1 MPTFA
6 RRTLS
11 VASAAAL
18 AGLTLV
24 GLGVA
29 GARTSLTAADAPAT
43 THRTT
48 AAATPQAPTLRSV
61 SKDQFVVAVVLG
73 ASGTV
78 GSDALA
84 PYEVFA
90 TSPRFAVYTV
100 AATPAP
106 APTQGGPD
114 IVPMYTFSDTAT
126 GRAPRPDVVVVPAVN
141 KPGSTKEAPLRAWVA
156 DQAKGG
162 ALILGVCYGSGVL
175 AEAGLLDGR
184 TATSHWSRIT
194 ALTKARPQVNW
205 VRGQRFVQDGPITTT
220 AGVTSGI
227 PGALRVMTD
236 LAGSDE
242 AARIGRIVGYPNW
255 SVSEPTDIPVQSFTA
270 RDVPVALNAVAPW
283 GRPTVGVA
291 LDDGVGEI
299 DLASVFEV
307 YDVSYA
313 ARAVPV
319 SANGTITTKHGL
331 VVRTNTLADTP
342 APTRLAVPGPA
353 GTAGL
358 DPRVQAWG
366 AGRHVPVDAVH
377 TTAPGFDG
385 ALQYLASRAGH
396 TTAVSAGKMIDYPTS
411 HLHLDGHPGP
421 RVPALL
427 ALGLALGAT
436 AAAVPT
442 LVRRARRT
450 RRSAPA
456 GS

>member
-1 MPTFA
+1 MPTLA
-6 RRTLS
+6 RRTTS

-18 AGLTLV
+18 ALLTLV

-29 GARTSLTAADAPAT
+29 GARASLTAADAPAT

-48 AAATPQAPTLRSV
+48 AAATPQAPRLRPV

-73 ASGTV
+73 ATGTV

-90 TSPRFAVYTV
+90 TSPRFTVYTF
-100 AATPAP
+100 AAEPGP

-114 IVPMYTFSDTAT
+114 IVPTYTFSDTAT

-141 KPGSTKEAPLRAWVA
+141 KPGSTQEAPLRAWIT

-162 ALILGVCYGSGVL
+162 ARLLGVCYGSGVL
-175 AEAGLLDGR
+175 AETGLLDGR

-194 ALTKARPQVNW
+194 QLTKAHPQVNW
-205 VRGQRFVQDGPITTT
+205 LRGQRFVQDGPITTT

-236 LAGSDE
+236 LAGPDE
-242 AARIGRIVGYPNW
+242 AARVGRSVGYPNW
-255 SVSEPTDIPVQSFTA
+255 SVSEPTDIPVQSLTT
-270 RDVPVALNAVAPW
+270 RDLPVALNAVVPW

-291 LDDGVGEI
+291 LNNGVGEI

-313 ARAVPV
+313 ARAVPISV
-319 SANGTITTKHGL
+319 SGSITTKHGL
-331 VVRTNTLADTP
+331 VVRTNTLTDTP
-342 APTRLAVPGPA
+342 TPTRLAVPGPA

-358 DPRVQAWG
+358 DPSVQAWG

-377 TTAPGFDG
+377 VTAPGFDG

-396 TTAVSAGKMIDYPTS
+396 RTAESAGKMIDYPTAQ
-411 HLHLDGHPGP
+411 LRLDGHPGP

-442 LVRRARRT
+442 LVGRARRT
-450 RRSAPA
+450 RRSVPP

>member
-1 MPTFA
+1 MRTLA

-18 AGLTLV
+18 ALLTLV

-29 GARTSLTAADAPAT
+29 GARTSLAAADAPAT
-43 THRTT
+43 THRS
-48 AAATPQAPTLRSV
+48 AAASTPQAPPLRPALE
-61 SKDQFVVAVVLG
+61 DQFVVAVALG
-73 ASGTV
+73 ATGTV

-90 TSPRFAVYTV
+90 SSPRFVVYTI
-100 AATPAP
+100 AATPGP

-114 IVPMYTFSDTAT
+114 IVPVHTFSETVT

-141 KPGSTKEAPLRAWVA
+141 EPGSTQEAPLRAWVT

-162 ALILGVCYGSGVL
+162 ARILGVCYGSGVL
-175 AEAGLLDGR
+175 AETGLLDGR

-194 ALTKARPQVNW
+194 QLSQAHPNVRW
-205 VRGQRFVQDGPITTT
+205 VRGQRFVQDGPVTTT

-227 PGALRVMTD
+227 PGALRVMSD
-236 LAGSDE
+236 LAGPDE
-242 AARIGRIVGYPNW
+242 ATRVGRSVGYPNW
-255 SVSEPTDIPVQSFTA
+255 SASEPTDIPVQSLST
-270 RDVPVALNAVAPW
+270 RDVPIALNAVLPW

-291 LDDGVGEI
+291 LHEGVGEI

-313 ARAVPV
+313 ARAVPISV
-319 SANGTITTKHGL
+319 SGTITTEHGL
-331 VVRTNTLADTP
+331 VVRTNTLNDTP
-342 APTRLAVPGPA
+342 TPTRLAVPGPA
-353 GTAGL
+353 GTAAL
-358 DPRVQAWG
+358 DPPVHAWG
-366 AGRHVPVDAVH
+366 AERHLPVDAVH
-377 TTAPGFDG
+377 ATAPGFDG

-411 HLHLDGHPGP
+411 QLRLDGHPGP

-427 ALGLALGAT
+427 ALGLALSAT
-436 AAAVPT
+436 AAALPT
-442 LVRRARRT
+442 LLSRARRT
-450 RRSAPA
+450 HRSVSA

>member
-1 MPTFA
+1 MRTLA

-18 AGLTLV
+18 ALLTLV

-29 GARTSLTAADAPAT
+29 GARTSLAAADAPAT
-43 THRTT
+43 THRS
-48 AAATPQAPTLRSV
+48 AAAPTPQAAQVRPA
-61 SKDQFVVAVVLG
+61 SKDQFVVAVALG
-73 ASGTV
+73 ATGTV

-90 TSPRFAVYTV
+90 SSPRFAVYTI
-100 AATPAP
+100 AATPGP

-114 IVPMYTFSDTAT
+114 IVAMYAFSDSAT

-141 KPGSTKEAPLRAWVA
+141 EPGSAQEAPLRAWVT
-156 DQAKGG
+156 DEAKGG
-162 ALILGVCYGSGVL
+162 ARILGVCYGSGVL
-175 AEAGLLDGR
+175 AETGLLDGR

-194 ALTKARPQVNW
+194 QLTQAHPNVKW
-205 VRGQRFVQDGPITTT
+205 VRGQRFVQDGPFTTT

-236 LAGSDE
+236 LAGPGE
-242 AARIGRIVGYPNW
+242 ATRVGRGVGYPNW
-255 SVSEPTDIPVQSFTA
+255 SVSEPTDIPVQSLST
-270 RDVPVALNAVAPW
+270 RDVPVALNAVLPW

-291 LDDGVGEI
+291 LNDGVGEM

-313 ARAVPV
+313 ARAVPISV
-319 SANGTITTKHGL
+319 SGTITTKHGL
-331 VVRTNTLADTP
+331 ILRTNTLTDTP
-342 APTRLAVPGPA
+342 TPTRLAVPGPA

-366 AGRHVPVDAVH
+366 AERHVPVDAVH
-377 TTAPGFDG
+377 VTAPGFDG

-396 TTAVSAGKMIDYPTS
+396 PTAVSAGKMIDYPTS
-411 HLHLDGHPGP
+411 HLRLDGHPGP
-421 RVPALL
+421 RVPALVAL
-427 ALGLALGAT
+427 ALALSAT
-436 AAAVPT
+436 ASAVPT
-442 LVRRARRT
+442 LLGRARRT
-450 RRSAPA
+450 RRSVPA